1 MRRKTCLLF
10 IFIICIEQISC
21 LGLKTNCYVEGTSS
35 QAICTCG
42 GEYKWGEHGGGRFG
56 VDLFDQ
62 IIWSRGSENI
72 QDLKTIT
79 YEDCNSNSIF
89 TLDLDDKYPNVNLIE
104 FKNSGLGCSLF
115 FSVNLNFIKDT
126 HIKISSEYIN
136 TGSKYLPR
144 KFKYLETLSLWKF
157 FKNKN
162 NYAQL
167 ILIKT
172 KQFYQ

>member
-1 MRRKTCLLF
+1 MFSIFPNFRSTGWISLTLLLFKRNFEWKIKMRRKTCLLF
-10 IFIICIEQISC
+10 IFILCIEQISC

-56 VDLFDQ
+56 VDLFKQ

-89 TLDLDDKYPNVNLIE
+89 TLDLDAKYPNVNLIE
-104 FKNSGLGCSLF
+104 FKNSGLGCSF
-115 FSVNLNFIKDT
+115 FS
-126 HIKISSEYIN
+126 
-136 TGSKYLPR
+136 
-144 KFKYLETLSLWKF
+144 
-157 FKNKN
+157 
-162 NYAQL
+162 
-167 ILIKT
+167 
-172 KQFYQ
+172 